1 MTEAPSF
8 ANPASLGELGI
19 QVIAKEPKESAENK

>member
-8 ANPASLGELGI
+8 ANLAALGELGI
-19 QVIAKEPKESAENK
+19 QVVEKEAKASLENK

>member
-8 ANPASLGELGI
+8 ANPAALGELGI
-19 QVIAKEPKESAENK
+19 QVVAKEAKESPENN

>member
-8 ANPASLGELGI
+8 ANPASLQELGI
-19 QVIAKEPKESAENK
+19 CVVKKAALPEENE